1 MLVIKC
7 NHFIKSAKVLSRRR
21 GQDSSWFSGFL
32 GICLR
37 IFMLEIF
44 MILLQPFFK
53 MYQAYYKHQCRE
65 WIRRKFKVWVDSR
78 DFN

>member
-7 NHFIKSAKVLSRRR
+7 NHFIKSVKVLSRRR

-32 GICLR
+32 GICLQ

-44 MILLQPFFK
+44 MILLQPFF
-53 MYQAYYKHQCRE
+53 
-65 WIRRKFKVWVDSR
+65 
-78 DFN
+78 